1 MLRVALIN
9 EYLCNQ
15 PIRSMPDLSH
25 LIMALPLIAFV
36 A

>member
-1 MLRVALIN
+1 MLRVTLIN

-15 PIRSMPDLSH
+15 PTRSMPDLSH